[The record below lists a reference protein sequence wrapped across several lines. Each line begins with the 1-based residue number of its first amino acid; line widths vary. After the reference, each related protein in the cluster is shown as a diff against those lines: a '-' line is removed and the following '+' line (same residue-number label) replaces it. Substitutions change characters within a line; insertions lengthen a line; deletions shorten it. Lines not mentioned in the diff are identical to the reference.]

1 MAGVI
6 VASFLAP
13 VPQPANGEASRIV
26 YYHVPMAWLA
36 AVAYTVNMIYAIRYL
51 RRREGYDD
59 WRSSWS
65 AQLGLV
71 FAILATISGSVF
83 AKVTWGAYWNWS
95 EPRMLSIFILL
106 LIYGAYFSLRT
117 AVADPE
123 RRATL
128 SGVYS
133 LFAFPTMVFLIFVFP
148 RIVPQSLHPSDTVVN
163 EEWASNL
170 GSTVM
175 GIFFV
180 SLFCFTA
187 IYFWLFSLGNR
198 LHRLRARQE
207 MEIGL

>member
-170 GSTVM
+170 GSVVM